1 MCPTTKL
8 CHLLWLWGAGSAGEV
23 GPLEEEKVKQ
33 QKEAEVLLDPSLVQK
48 YRRPEKHATE
58 EKVAQ
63 NDLRELSGFAHIFTL
78 WRWPW

>member
-1 MCPTTKL
+1 M
-8 CHLLWLWGAGSAGEV
+8 
-23 GPLEEEKVKQ
+23 KQ

-78 WRWPW
+78 